1 MIKFDTNVFKNFTD
15 AREKYA
21 QLVKDAAKP
30 EEQQQGFTDMM
41 DALGEDTLSEIKNQV
56 HAQTE
61 DYLDARRHDPKM
73 SNEEVKFF
81 NEIKTDTG
89 FKEPK
94 LLPETVVT
102 EVFDDMVQAHPLLQA
117 IGLQNQG
124 ISLKIIQS
132 DASGVIGWGN
142 IFGEI
147 TSQLDAKFKE
157 TKADQ
162 SKATA
167 FLVLP
172 KDLSDFGPSWIKQY
186 VITQITEAF
195 AVGAETAFLTG
206 DGNQNQL
213 A

>member
-81 NEIKTDTG
+81 NEIIRQILDLKNLSYCLKRLLLKCSMTWFKPTRYFKLSVCKT
-89 FKEPK
+89 K
-94 LLPETVVT
+94 
-102 EVFDDMVQAHPLLQA
+102 
-117 IGLQNQG
+117 
-124 ISLKIIQS
+124 
-132 DASGVIGWGN
+132 
-142 IFGEI
+142 
-147 TSQLDAKFKE
+147 
-157 TKADQ
+157 
-162 SKATA
+162 
-167 FLVLP
+167 VL
-172 KDLSDFGPSWIKQY
+172 
-186 VITQITEAF
+186 A
-195 AVGAETAFLTG
+195 
-206 DGNQNQL
+206 
-213 A
+213 